1 MELRCQYSM
10 HKTSI
15 VSNVIKKARSE
26 EIDEFKQKKY
36 AYFTTLAITIKNL
49 NCLWANKKIH
59 CNIFY
64 IQIVKH
70 T

>member
-26 EIDEFKQKKY
+26 EIDEFKQK
-36 AYFTTLAITIKNL
+36 I
-49 NCLWANKKIH
+49 C
-59 CNIFY
+59 IFY
-64 IQIVKH
+64 NPSYNDQKFKLFLGQ
-70 T
+70 